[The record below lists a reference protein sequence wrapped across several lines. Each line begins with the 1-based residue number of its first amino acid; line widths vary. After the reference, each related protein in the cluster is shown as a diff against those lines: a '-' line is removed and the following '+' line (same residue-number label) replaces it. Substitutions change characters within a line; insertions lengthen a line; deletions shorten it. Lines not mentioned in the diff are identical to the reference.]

1 MSTPTEKNRNRR
13 RDKKIRKKKTGM
25 RVDDSARQLAQIL
38 RDQRSG
44 RYDAMMEHAQREVE
58 VNLVADIKAGH
69 DPFRG
74 RSRPD

>member
-25 RVDDSARQLAQIL
+25 RVDDSARKLAMLHRDLL
-38 RDQRSG
+38 RRG
-44 RYDAMMEHAQREVE
+44 ENEVW
-58 VNLVADIKAGH
+58 LVPVASEKFVEDYYN
-69 DPFRG
+69 G